1 VTGPDSTVPGRGSW
15 LPEGFEAI
23 GPPLGVG
30 ATAVVWPARRVLDGR
45 ELALKV
51 WRRPFADDSERARFR
66 REIRRQAALNEVSGH
81 IVTYTWA
88 EENPGH
94 GTPWI
99 GTLRHG
105 SSLQQLLERGGP
117 PFPRR
122 LVLCADLLA
131 GLAAMHGQGLVHRD
145 VKPANVLADGS
156 RAQLC
161 DLGLV
166 LDRAG
171 WTQDGAAGTPRYLAP
186 ELLRGDQPSP
196 RSDVYSA
203 ARTITETLG
212 PGLPAPLQRLL
223 TSAASADPADRPA
236 DAGAFAVR
244 FRQACAELGQL
255 LPAPLPGRSESSS
268 TRPDGGGHGVPVARP
283 RRTRRALI
291 AAAVAAGV
299 AAAAVA
305 AAVLVPGSGD
315 RPGGGPG
322 PAAFATPSAAPPT
335 ISSTRAGP
343 TTRPAPSSPAGTG
356 PAAPATG
363 RPDARAAAPDIG
375 PDGDPVVLPATRS
388 GRCDKVLAGA
398 RTGEERSYRVDG
410 TVVAV
415 LQTFSSSTEQRSCA
429 RLVKPA
435 GSPDADVRTHLALT
449 LCGDGNS
456 CDSDWH
462 GYTNYAGPVIVRSR
476 TGCVS
481 WRISVRDRTGTRW
494 LVRDAVGSAGCP

>member
-1 VTGPDSTVPGRGSW
+1 

-30 ATAVVWPARRVLDGR
+30 ATAVVWHARRVLDGR

-51 WRRPFADDSERARFR
+51 WRRPFADDGERARFR

-88 EENPGH
+88 EEDPGH

-117 PFPRR
+117 PLPQR

-156 RAQLC
+156 RAKLC

-203 ARTITETLG
+203 ARTIAETLG
-212 PGLPAPLQRLL
+212 PGLPAPLERLL
-223 TSAASADPADRPA
+223 TSAASADPAGRPT
-236 DAGAFAVR
+236 DAGAFAVQ
-244 FRQACAELGQL
+244 FRQACAELGEL
-255 LPAPLPGRSESSS
+255 LPPPLPGRSESSS
-268 TRPDGGGHGVPVARP
+268 TRPHSGVHGAPVARA
-283 RRTRRALI
+283 RRSRPVL
-291 AAAVAAGV
+291 VAAGV
-299 AAAAVA
+299 AVAAAA
-305 AAVLVPGSGD
+305 TAVLVPGPAD
-315 RPGGGPG
+315 RSG
-322 PAAFATPSAAPPT
+322 PAAFATPSAAPAETAPAT
-335 ISSTRAGP
+335 TSSARARP
-343 TTRPAPSSPAGTG
+343 PATRPQASSPARTS
-356 PAAPATG
+356 PAATATD

-375 PDGDPVVLPATRS
+375 PGGDPVVLPATRS
-388 GRCDKVLAGA
+388 GQCGEVLAGA

-410 TVVAV
+410 TLVAV
-415 LQTFSSSTEQRSCA
+415 LQTFSSNAEQRSCA

-435 GSPDADVRTHLALT
+435 GSPDAGVRTHLALT

-462 GYTNYAGPVIVRSR
+462 GYTDYAGPVIVRSR
-476 TGCVS
+476 SGCVS

-494 LVRDAVGSAGCP
+494 LVRDSVGSSGCP

>member
-1 VTGPDSTVPGRGSW
+1 MTGPDSTVPGRGSW

-88 EENPGH
+88 EEDPRQ

-117 PFPRR
+117 PLPRR

-156 RAQLC
+156 RAKLC

-186 ELLRGDQPSP
+186 ELLRGGQPSP

-212 PGLPAPLQRLL
+212 PGLPAPLRRLL
-223 TSAASADPADRPA
+223 TAAASGNPADRPT
-236 DAGAFAVR
+236 DAAAFAVQ
-244 FRQACAELGQL
+244 FRHACAELGEL

-268 TRPDGGGHGVPVARP
+268 ARPDGGVHAAPVARP
-283 RRTRRALI
+283 RRRRPALV
-291 AAAVAAGV
+291 AVAGVAVAA
-299 AAAAVA
+299 AA
-305 AAVLVPGSGD
+305 AAVLVPGPGD
-315 RPGGGPG
+315 RSGGGPG
-322 PAAFATPSAAPPT
+322 PAAFATPSAAP
-335 ISSTRAGP
+335 AA
-343 TTRPAPSSPAGTG
+343 TTRSTARPSTARPPTSSPARTR
-356 PAAPATG
+356 PATG
-363 RPDARAAAPDIG
+363 RPDARVAAPDIG
-375 PDGDPVVLPATRS
+375 PGGDPVVLPATRS
-388 GRCDKVLAGA
+388 GRCDQVLAGA

-415 LQTFSSSTEQRSCA
+415 LQTFSSSAEQRSCA
-429 RLVKPA
+429 RLVKPV
-435 GSPDADVRTHLALT
+435 GSPDVGVRTHLALT

-462 GYTNYAGPVIVRSR
+462 GYTNYAGPVIVGSRS
-476 TGCVS
+476 GCVS